1 MATVTNKI
9 LLKDKS
15 GNILLPITRS
25 TLIEMSSANQSNFT
39 YTDLDGQHVLKDVD
53 EALAYL
59 HAWQGR
65 QDGRLNNLITA
76 INDELPGAFTA
87 SNISFDNSQYTNPA
101 SPLYKGTEENPSETG
116 YVQGAIEALEQKLST
131 TVDEVSH
138 LVNTA
143 GVSGAI
149 GAGVITV
156 SGTETGE
163 NNLQKGNL
171 TIGLNIDD
179 STLVVDQ
186 QTSYLQVG
194 NVDAS
199 KIQYSK
205 GTGDNLVQTTVRSE
219 LDSILTRLEGVAT
232 DTNLTEL
239 TGRVTTVEGVAATAK
254 TQSETISLTKD
265 ANSGNYAAV
274 YTFTSYN
281 GSTTK
286 INIPKDQFLQDVEY
300 VPTAPAGSTEQEAAQ
315 YPAMVFTWVVDND
328 NESTSPTPETGNKT
342 IIPVADLVA
351 GAETKADQALT
362 ILGAEL
368 TNIGTEQNPQYVIT
382 VPQGASTAITN
393 KSTVEQQIVGLDSA
407 LQDVATTAGS
417 ALQDVYFNNN
427 KATID
432 NNVAYITAY
441 SYNITVG
448 ELTNY
453 QTAPSALATTDSVA
467 TAISKL
473 QYNSERIENL
483 IELSYLEGGSV
494 DPISN
499 GFAGFTF
506 PQS

>member
-25 TLIEMSSANQSNFT
+25 TLIEMSSANQKNFT
-39 YTDLDGQHVLKDVD
+39 YKDLEGQHVLKDVD

-65 QDGRLNNLITA
+65 QDGRLSHLIDA
-76 INDELPGAFTA
+76 INEELPHAFTA
-87 SNISFDNSQYTNPA
+87 GSITFNNSQYTNPA
-101 SPLYKGTEENPSETG
+101 SPLYKGTEENPSKTG

-131 TVDEVSH
+131 TVDEVSQ
-138 LVNTA
+138 LVTTA

-149 GAGVITV
+149 GEGVITV
-156 SGTETGE
+156 TGTETGE
-163 NNLQKGNL
+163 NNIQKGNL
-171 TIGLNIDD
+171 TIGLNIDN

-186 QTSYLQVG
+186 QTSHLQVG

-205 GTGDNLVQTTVRSE
+205 GEGDNLVQTTVRSE

-232 DTNLTEL
+232 DGNLAEL
-239 TGRVTTVEGVAATAK
+239 RGRVTTVEGVAATAK
-254 TQSETISLTKD
+254 TQSENILLTKD
-265 ANSGNYAAV
+265 ANSGDYAAV

-281 GSTTK
+281 GTQTK

-300 VPTAPAGSTEQEAAQ
+300 VATAPAGSTEQEAAQ
-315 YPAMVFTWVVDND
+315 YPAMVFTWIVDND
-328 NESTSPTPETGNKT
+328 NDSTSPTPKSGNKT

-362 ILGAEL
+362 VLGVER

-382 VPQGASTAITN
+382 VPQDASDAITN

-407 LQDVATTAGS
+407 LQDVVATAST
-417 ALQDVYFNNN
+417 ALQDVYFNDN
-427 KATID
+427 KATVV
-432 NNVAYITAY
+432 NNVAHIEAY

-453 QTAPSALATTDSVA
+453 QTPPSALATTDSIA